1 MFNTSAVADTLT
13 QADEIQDAET
23 DEEMPEVLFNKA
35 ISKQEVVASIGKL
48 KSGKSAG
55 PDKIIGEMLKHANEL
70 VIDFLVKLFNEI
82 LDGGMFPRE
91 WSKSIIVPIHQKGD
105 VNQPDNY
112 CGIALT
118 SVISKV
124 YTHIL
129 NKRLS
134 EWAEVEEK
142 ILEEQAGFRAGYST
156 VDHIFSLYATVQ
168 KYLLKHT
175 KLYLAFVDFK
185 KAFDSVNRNAL

>member
-1 MFNTSAVADTLT
+1 M
-13 QADEIQDAET
+13 
-23 DEEMPEVLFNKA
+23 
-35 ISKQEVVASIGKL
+35 
-48 KSGKSAG
+48 
-55 PDKIIGEMLKHANEL
+55 
-70 VIDFLVKLFNEI
+70 
-82 LDGGMFPRE
+82 
-91 WSKSIIVPIHQKGD
+91 PIHKKGD

-112 CGIALT
+112 RGIALT

-156 VDHIFSLYATVQ
+156 VDHIFSVCDG
-168 KYLLKHT
+168 T
-175 KLYLAFVDFK
+175 KISTQTHKVVCSLCRFQGGI
-185 KAFDSVNRNAL
+185 

>member
-1 MFNTSAVADTLT
+1 M
-13 QADEIQDAET
+13 
-23 DEEMPEVLFNKA
+23 
-35 ISKQEVVASIGKL
+35 
-48 KSGKSAG
+48 
-55 PDKIIGEMLKHANEL
+55 
-70 VIDFLVKLFNEI
+70 
-82 LDGGMFPRE
+82 
-91 WSKSIIVPIHQKGD
+91 PIHQKGD

-118 SVISKV
+118 SVITKV

-156 VDHIFSLYATVQ
+156 VDHIVSLYTMVQ

-175 KLYLAFVDFK
+175 KLYVAFVDFK
-185 KAFDSVNRNAL
+185 KAFDSVNRNALWCKWKTVHGSKGYI